1 MTFASGA
8 STYSGLVLV
17 NAADNAVEFRA
28 RLTAEGIFEDTPITI
43 NSDHTPADYFTVV
56 TENNGVETAGVDFT
70 VTVRAFDAYGN
81 IAEEGVNDYDGL
93 HDIEFNSTATA
104 SPNMTIPRVPD
115 SIALTFA
122 GGVVTTN
129 VVTDPFALVNAEEA
143 VMITAVDYLAPLVS
157 GYSNPITVD
166 VNPAVASVWINE
178 GVSGDRAEVRTNTM
192 TTDDSYV
199 VHGSRYDAYG
209 NFIGE
214 VPATAVWDATGDYD
228 AGDIVGTPGVS
239 ISFEPDN
246 TGTVGT
252 ITIDDPYNG
261 VGVDDTTGYITVN
274 VGVLDYIVIKD
285 AAGGAGSEVTTLV
298 VTADDTIQVWAA
310 GYDADNNYVGDISV
324 TWATTGSLDPTPA
337 GPATSTVFTP
347 TLAPTSGTITADDGS
362 GHTDS
367 TGTITVNGS
376 AGIIGGPIS
385 GDTTEA
391 SVQATFTVVLN
402 SEPTNDVYVGL
413 SSNDTTEG
421 TVSPASLTFT
431 NANWNAPQTVTVTGV
446 DDAVLDGNQPYLII
460 TAPAVSFD
468 ANYNGIDP
476 SDPSLINVDNDNFV
490 GINVSAIS
498 GDTTESGG
506 EATFTIVLNSPPT
519 TAVTVG
525 ISSNDFS
532 EGTVSPSSVIFTTVN
547 WGSPRI
553 ITVTGVED
561 LLVDGNQPF
570 HIITD
575 PAVSTDTNYS
585 GLDAANVSVVN
596 FDDDMP
602 GITVDAVSGDTSE
615 SGGIVTFSIILNS
628 PPTGDVTIVLSSS
641 DTTEGTIDL
650 SSVTFTPVNWN
661 VPKTVTVTGVDDTV
675 LDGNQLYF
683 IVTDPAA
690 SVDTDYCI
698 VS

>member
-1 MTFASGA
+1 M
-8 STYSGLVLV
+8 
-17 NAADNAVEFRA
+17 
-28 RLTAEGIFEDTPITI
+28 
-43 NSDHTPADYFTVV
+43 
-56 TENNGVETAGVDFT
+56 
-70 VTVRAFDAYGN
+70 
-81 IAEEGVNDYDGL
+81 
-93 HDIEFNSTATA
+93 
-104 SPNMTIPRVPD
+104 
-115 SIALTFA
+115 
-122 GGVVTTN
+122 
-129 VVTDPFALVNAEEA
+129 
-143 VMITAVDYLAPLVS
+143 
-157 GYSNPITVD
+157 
-166 VNPAVASVWINE
+166 
-178 GVSGDRAEVRTNTM
+178 
-192 TTDDSYV
+192 
-199 VHGSRYDAYG
+199 
-209 NFIGE
+209 
-214 VPATAVWDATGDYD
+214 
-228 AGDIVGTPGVS
+228 
-239 ISFEPDN
+239 
-246 TGTVGT
+246 
-252 ITIDDPYNG
+252 
-261 VGVDDTTGYITVN
+261 
-274 VGVLDYIVIKD
+274 
-285 AAGGAGSEVTTLV
+285 
-298 VTADDTIQVWAA
+298 
-310 GYDADNNYVGDISV
+310 
-324 TWATTGSLDPTPA
+324 
-337 GPATSTVFTP
+337 FTP
-347 TLAPTSGTITADDGS
+347 TLGPTSGTITADDGS

-367 TGTITVNGS
+367 TGTITVNGG

-675 LDGNQLYF
+675 RDGNQLYF